1 MFHTTN
7 LAIISR
13 FVKRNRHPGSHEASY
28 KHFIL
33 SESVR
38 ISWIVIQHPGFLIN
52 EFARYLILIG
62 AVDIHPFI
70 LVGFRASCLFR
81 F

>member
-13 FVKRNRHPGSHEASY
+13 FVKPQQASR
-28 KHFIL
+28 L
-33 SESVR
+33 R
-38 ISWIVIQHPGFLIN
+38 LSWIVIQHPGFLIN

-62 AVDIHPFI
+62 AVNVDTFI

>member
-1 MFHTTN
+1 M
-7 LAIISR
+7 
-13 FVKRNRHPGSHEASY
+13 
-28 KHFIL
+28 L

-62 AVDIHPFI
+62 AVDIHPLI
-70 LVGFRASCLFR
+70 LVGFRASGLFR

>member
-1 MFHTTN
+1 M
-7 LAIISR
+7 
-13 FVKRNRHPGSHEASY
+13 
-28 KHFIL
+28 L

-70 LVGFRASCLFR
+70 LVGFRAS
-81 F
+81 